1 MRIAAIAVM
10 TVLPALVSAQT
21 SDSLPA
27 SVLAVQPS
35 VFRSSVP
42 GRAST
47 TWGDRAKHGAKVG
60 ALVGGGGGLVLGLI
74 FSDANGDDNDKLTLP
89 LELAAVG
96 AAGGALLG
104 AALASVPAFERT
116 RERAV
121 APNFSTD
128 LRRTRLGVHV
138 RF

>member
-1 MRIAAIAVM
+1 
-10 TVLPALVSAQT
+10 
-21 SDSLPA
+21 
-27 SVLAVQPS
+27 
-35 VFRSSVP
+35 
-42 GRAST
+42 
-47 TWGDRAKHGAKVG
+47 
-60 ALVGGGGGLVLGLI
+60 LGLI

-104 AALASVPAFERT
+104 AALAIVPAFDRT
-116 RERAV
+116 SERAV